1 MNFRR
6 IFAKDKAANSLK
18 KSEGTEPRKRKK
30 QLHLAVLLLF
40 IALTACGGSSGDTT
54 YDKTIQAM
62 TPFVEQEM
70 KAAGVIGLSI
80 ALVDDQ
86 RTVWAMGF
94 GYSDLAD
101 KTLASAETQFEIGS
115 NTKTFAGAMAAQL
128 VEQGLLR
135 IDNSL
140 GAYLTD
146 FSINPPLGFS
156 GGGPVTIRTM
166 LTHHSGIPGDVL
178 NGAFTFGSPRP
189 NLNLWLRDYIST
201 DYLHFPT
208 DLIFS
213 YSNTAVALLADV
225 IAAAS
230 GTDFNTSIEALFQKI
245 GMDRTAFSLSSPKIT
260 GLSKGYWEGQE
271 LGPFYCNLGTAGS
284 IISTVNDMAKYL
296 KMIMNGGMGE
306 RGRVMSSATL
316 DMMLTAQPAPPLDF
330 STRIGLCWL
339 LNDPDLDYAGRLCWH
354 NGGTITMKSHMEVLR
369 DHKLAVVVLSNSADA
384 DAAVANI
391 AKQALKLALEEKT
404 GIKAPGAYSPEFSPR
419 VSWPQSSLD
428 ALAGIYVLCP
438 ETGYANVTSIPG
450 GLKWTDSTGPV
461 SVVPRA
467 NGWLSSVDSQAVQYE
482 FAVISGRNVIVR
494 NREGKVNV
502 YAEKYAPV
510 AIPGAWSAR
519 AGIWD
524 AVDLDP
530 DDYRRYIPGWDNDH
544 KQLELDTALSLI
556 TIDKYVI
563 QPVNDNLGYVRG
575 LGRNMG
581 AAVQIYTGV
590 GADAHEELRY
600 LGIRYKKR

>member
-1 MNFRR
+1 MDSRR
-6 IFAKDKAANSLK
+6 KFAEDSAANQLK
-18 KSEGTEPRKRKK
+18 KSEGTESQKRKK
-30 QLHLAVLLLF
+30 RLHLAVLMLF
-40 IALTACGGSSGDTT
+40 IVLTACGGSGGDTT

-62 TPFVEQEM
+62 IPFVEREM
-70 KAAGVIGLSI
+70 QTAGVIGLSI

-86 RTVWAMGF
+86 RTVWARGF
-94 GYSDLAD
+94 GYSDLANN
-101 KTLASAETQFEIGS
+101 TLASSETQFEIGS
-115 NTKTFAGAMAAQL
+115 NTKTFTGTMAAQL

-135 IDNSL
+135 IDNPLS
-140 GAYLTD
+140 AYLTD
-146 FSINPPLGFS
+146 FSINPPPGFP

-178 NGAFTFGSPRP
+178 NGAFTSGSPRP
-189 NLNLWLRDYIST
+189 NFNRWLRDYLST

-230 GTDFNTSIEALFQKI
+230 GTDFNTSIEALLQKI
-245 GMDRTAFSLSSPKIT
+245 GMDRTAFSLSSPRIT

-284 IISTVNDMAKYL
+284 VISTVNDMAKYL

-306 RGRVMSSATL
+306 RGRVMTSATL

-330 STRIGLCWL
+330 GTRIGFCWL

-354 NGGTITMKSHMEVLR
+354 NGGTVTMKSHMEVLR
-369 DHKLAVVVLSNSADA
+369 DHKLAVVVLANSADA

-419 VSWPQSSLD
+419 VSWSQSSLD

-438 ETGYANVTSIPG
+438 ETGYANVASIPG
-450 GLKWTDSTGPV
+450 GLQWTDSTGPI

-467 NGWLSSVDSQAVQYE
+467 NGWLSSADSQTVQYE

-494 NREGKVNV
+494 NREGKINV

-510 AIPGAWSAR
+510 AVPAAWSAR
-519 AGIWD
+519 VGTWD
-524 AVDLDP
+524 AVDQDP
-530 DDYRRYIPGWDNDH
+530 EDYRRYTPGWGIDQ
-544 KQLELDTALSLI
+544 KELAIADGMIIL
-556 TIDKYVI
+556 DKYVI
-563 QPVNDNLGYVRG
+563 QPMNDNLGYVRG

-581 AAVQIYTGV
+581 TAVQIYTGV
-590 GADAHEELRY
+590 GPDAHEELRY

>member
-1 MNFRR
+1 MDFRKK
-6 IFAKDKAANSLK
+6 FAEDPAENPLQKP
-18 KSEGTEPRKRKK
+18 EGTESQRRTKR
-30 QLHLAVLLLF
+30 LHLAVLMLLVF
-40 IALTACGGSSGDTT
+40 LTACGGSGGDTA
-54 YDKTIQAM
+54 YEKTIQAM
-62 TPFVEQEM
+62 IPFVEQEM
-70 KAAGVIGLSI
+70 QTAGVIGLSI

-86 RTVWAMGF
+86 RTVWARGF
-94 GYSDLAD
+94 GYSDLANH
-101 KTLASAETQFEIGS
+101 TLASAETQFEIGS
-115 NTKTFAGAMAAQL
+115 NTKTFAGTMAAQL

-135 IDNSL
+135 IDNPLS
-140 GAYLTD
+140 AYLTD
-146 FSINPPLGFS
+146 FSINPPLGSS
-156 GGGPVTIRTM
+156 GGGSVTIRSM

-189 NLNLWLRDYIST
+189 NFNRWLRDYIGT

-230 GTDFNTSIEALFQKI
+230 GTDFNTGIEALFQKI
-245 GMDRTAFSLSSPKIT
+245 GMDRTAFSLGSPNVA
-260 GLSKGYWEGQE
+260 GLSKGYWEGKE

-306 RGRVMSSATL
+306 RGRVMTSATL
-316 DMMLTAQPAPPLDF
+316 DMMLAAQPAPPLDF
-330 STRIGLCWL
+330 STRIGFCWL

-391 AKQALKLALEEKT
+391 AKQALRLALEEKT

-419 VSWPQSSLD
+419 VSWSQSSLD
-428 ALAGIYVLCP
+428 ALAGIYVLCS
-438 ETGYANVTSIPG
+438 ETGYANVASIPG
-450 GLKWTDSTGPV
+450 GLQWTDSTGPI

-467 NGWLSSVDSQAVQYE
+467 NGWLSSADSQTVQYE
-482 FAVISGRNVIVR
+482 FAVISGRNVVIR
-494 NREGKVNV
+494 NREGKINV

-510 AIPGAWSAR
+510 AIPEAWSAR
-519 AGIWD
+519 VGTWD
-524 AVDLDP
+524 AVDQDAE
-530 DDYRRYIPGWDNDH
+530 DFRRYVPGWGNDQ
-544 KQLELDTALSLI
+544 KALAVADGLIMLDG
-556 TIDKYVI
+556 YVI
-563 QPVNDNLGYVRG
+563 QPIHDHLGYVRG

-581 AAVQIYTGV
+581 TAVQVYTDV
-590 GADAHEELRY
+590 GPDAHEELRY

>member
-1 MNFRR
+1 M
-6 IFAKDKAANSLK
+6 
-18 KSEGTEPRKRKK
+18 
-30 QLHLAVLLLF
+30 LF
-40 IALTACGGSSGDTT
+40 LVLTACGGSGGDTT

-62 TPFVEQEM
+62 IPFVEQQM
-70 KAAGVIGLSI
+70 QGAGVVGLSI
-80 ALVDDQ
+80 ALIDDQ
-86 RTVWAMGF
+86 RTVWARGF
-94 GYSDLAD
+94 GYSDLAAQ
-101 KTLASAETQFEIGS
+101 KPASADTRFEIGS
-115 NTKTFAGAMAAQL
+115 NTKTFAGTMAAQL

-135 IDNSL
+135 IDDPLS
-140 GAYLTD
+140 AYLTD
-146 FSINPPLGFS
+146 FSINPPPGFS

-178 NGAFTFGSPRP
+178 NGAFTFGSARP
-189 NLNLWLRDYIST
+189 NFNRWLRDYIST

-230 GTDFNTSIEALFQKI
+230 GTDFNTGIGALFQKI
-245 GMDRTAFSLSSPKIT
+245 GMDRTAFSLSSPGVT
-260 GLSKGYWEGQE
+260 DLSKGYWEGQE

-330 STRIGLCWL
+330 SARVGFCWL

-369 DHKLAVVVLSNSADA
+369 DHKLAVVVLSNSAAA
-384 DAAVANI
+384 DAAVAKI

-404 GIKAPGAYSPEFSPR
+404 GIKAPGAYSPESSPR
-419 VSWPQSSLD
+419 VSWPQSSLN

-438 ETGYANVTSIPG
+438 ETGYANVASIPG
-450 GLKWTDSTGPV
+450 GLQWTDSTGPV

-467 NGWLSSVDSQAVQYE
+467 NGWLSSADSQAVQYE
-482 FAVISGRNVIVR
+482 FAVISGRNVIIR
-494 NREGKVNV
+494 HKEGKVGV
-502 YAEKYAPV
+502 YAEKYTPV
-510 AIPGAWSAR
+510 PIPAAWSAR
-519 AGIWD
+519 VGTWD
-524 AVDLDP
+524 AVDQDP
-530 DDYRRYIPGWDNDH
+530 EDFRRYTPGWGSDQKELAIADGMIIFDH
-544 KQLELDTALSLI
+544 
-556 TIDKYVI
+556 YVI

-581 AAVQIYTGV
+581 TAVQIYTGV
-590 GADAHEELRY
+590 GPDAHEELRY
-600 LGIRYKKR
+600 LGIRYQKR

>member
-1 MNFRR
+1 MDFRGK
-6 IFAKDKAANSLK
+6 FAEDNAANPLK
-18 KSEGTEPRKRKK
+18 KSEGTESQKRKK
-30 QLHLAVLLLF
+30 RLHLAVLMLF
-40 IALTACGGSSGDTT
+40 IVLTACGGSEGDTT
-54 YDKTIQAM
+54 YNKTIQTM
-62 TPFVEQEM
+62 IPFVEQEM
-70 KAAGVIGLSI
+70 QTAGVVGLSI

-86 RTVWAMGF
+86 RTVWARGF
-94 GYSDLAD
+94 GYSDLANN
-101 KTLASAETQFEIGS
+101 TLASSETQFEIGS
-115 NTKTFAGAMAAQL
+115 NTKAFAGTMAAQL

-135 IDNSL
+135 IDNPLST
-140 GAYLTD
+140 YLTD

-178 NGAFTFGSPRP
+178 NGAFTLGSPRP
-189 NLNLWLRDYIST
+189 NFNRWLRDYIST

-208 DLIFS
+208 DHIFS

-245 GMDRTAFSLSSPKIT
+245 GMDRTAFSLSSPRIT
-260 GLSKGYWEGQE
+260 GLSKGYWDGQE

-306 RGRVMSSATL
+306 RGRVMTSATL

-330 STRIGLCWL
+330 STRIGFCWL

-391 AKQALKLALEEKT
+391 AKRALKLALEEKT

-419 VSWPQSSLD
+419 VSWSQSSLD
-428 ALAGIYVLCP
+428 ALAGIYVLSSVN
-438 ETGYANVTSIPG
+438 GYANVASIPG
-450 GLKWTDSTGPV
+450 GLQWTDSTGPI

-467 NGWLSSVDSQAVQYE
+467 NGWFSSADSQSVQYE
-482 FAVISGRNVIVR
+482 FTVISGRNVVVR
-494 NREGKVNV
+494 NREGNINV

-510 AIPGAWSAR
+510 AIPAIWSAR
-519 AGIWD
+519 VGTWD
-524 AVDLDP
+524 AVDHDP
-530 DDYRRYIPGWDNDH
+530 QDYRRYVPGGGNDH
-544 KQLELDTALSLI
+544 KELAIADGMI
-556 TIDKYVI
+556 IFDKYVI
-563 QPVNDNLGYVRG
+563 QPMNDNLGYVRG

-581 AAVQIYTGV
+581 TAVQIYTGV
-590 GADAHEELRY
+590 GLDAHEELRY